1 MPIMQEGRGKR
12 MPFLFLSPSTQYF
25 NPYVTTGDERY
36 WMNAL
41 ADEMMPY
48 LHASGIT
55 VTRNDPDGS
64 AAQSIRDSNASRQ
77 DFHLALHSNA
87 APQALA
93 GQLRGVDFYYYPTS
107 EAGLRMANILVDNMK
122 TIYPLPDR
130 VQARPSTII
139 GEIRRTRVPAV
150 LAEIGYHDNV
160 DDANW
165 LTGNLDAVARTLSL
179 GVTEYFGVPFLTPGD
194 EFEAEAAGADGYLRL
209 RSYPE
214 PDAEI
219 LAQLPNGTPVTVLGN
234 FDTWYT
240 VRADTLYGFAPITEV
255 QLAVMPLAD
264 LVKIARKNIKKEQQ
278 NALPN
283 GLICLKGGELQHEI
297 LPFRKQAVSLNLS
310 DHFKEEFF
318 QTKKVVYVPV

>member
-1 MPIMQEGRGKR
+1 

-139 GEIRRTRVPAV
+139 GEVRRTRVPAV

-234 FDTWYT
+234 FDTWYRPHRYPLRLRPHHRGSARRHAAGRT
-240 VRADTLYGFAPITEV
+240 VKKATLS
-255 QLAVMPLAD
+255 
-264 LVKIARKNIKKEQQ
+264 
-278 NALPN
+278 
-283 GLICLKGGELQHEI
+283 GELASKATKE
-297 LPFRKQAVSLNLS
+297 LDDE
-310 DHFKEEFF
+310 DHGCS
-318 QTKKVVYVPV
+318 